1 MPLRFSWDPQEAESN
16 WAKHGVTFE
25 EAVSVFADPLARIF
39 DDASHSEKEARELI
53 VGNSKLQRLILVSFA
68 ETEEKVRI
76 IGARKV
82 TRAERKDYEENIDS

>member
-1 MPLRFSWDPQEAESN
+1 MPLRFSWDPRKAESN

-39 DDASHSEKEARELI
+39 DDASHPEGEPRELI
-53 VGNSKLQRLILVSFA
+53 VGNSKLRRLILVSFV

-76 IGARKV
+76 ISARRL
-82 TRAERKDYEENIDS
+82 TRTERKDYEENIDS